1 MSNTNNPGNGQ
12 GGNRHDPRACAFCGR
27 NEHQVNFLIPSPTGV
42 YICDFCVDACA
53 ELIDEVQSPV
63 TGTKSFGELNLA
75 TLPRPKQ
82 IKASLDEYVIGQDEA
97 KIALSVAVYNHYKR
111 ILTKKQPPKK
121 STKSKKSMTEAEAMM
136 EELRDVDVQKSNV
149 LLLGPTGVGKTYL
162 AQTLAETLQVP
173 FAIAD
178 ATTLTEAG
186 YVGEDVE
193 NILLR
198 LIQAADYDVELA
210 ERGIIYIDEVDKI
223 SRKSENRSITR
234 DVSGEGVQQALLK
247 ILEGTVANVPPQ
259 GGRKH
264 PNQEFIRINTEN
276 ILFICGGA
284 FDGLEKIIEKRSG
297 GSTIGFG
304 GDIHTKAERADQGI
318 FKSVVPHDIVKF
330 GLIPELVG
338 RLPVI
343 VTLNDLDKEA
353 LVRILRDPK
362 NAIIKQYMKLF
373 GMDHVRLIFE
383 EDALDAIAEE
393 ALKRNTG
400 ARGLRAIMEQFMMK
414 LMYELP
420 SEEDVETVTITGA
433 LVKGLGEAVI
443 TRKCPALPAETHET
457 LTELPENSDED
468 NKDQ

>member
-1 MSNTNNPGNGQ
+1 MSNTSNRNGNS
-12 GGNRHDPRACAFCGR
+12 GNQMRCCSFCGR
-27 NEHQVNFLIPSPTGV
+27 MEHQVNFLIPSPDGV
-42 YICDFCVDACA
+42 YICDFCVEACA
-53 ELIDEVQSPV
+53 ELIDEAQAPV
-63 TGTKSFGELNLA
+63 MGTRSFGELNLE

-82 IKASLDEYVIGQDEA
+82 IKEALDQYVIGQDEA
-97 KIALSVAVYNHYKR
+97 KVALSVAVYNHYKR
-111 ILTKKQPPKK
+111 LLTKNSFQ
-121 STKSKKSMTEAEAMM
+121 KSKKNTTPKDMRAYMK
-136 EELRDVDVQKSNV
+136 ELADVDVQKSNV

-162 AQTLAETLQVP
+162 AQTLAQTLQVP

-210 ERGIIYIDEVDKI
+210 ERGIIYIDEIDKI

-284 FDGLEKIIEKRSG
+284 FDGLEKIIEKREG

-304 GDIHTKAERADQGI
+304 GDIHTKSERTTQGV
-318 FKSVVPHDIVKF
+318 FRNVVPHDVVKF

-343 VTLNDLDKEA
+343 VTLNDLDQEA
-353 LVRILRDPK
+353 LIRILSEPK

-373 GMDHVRLIFE
+373 GMDNIRLIIE
-383 EDALDAIAEE
+383 DDALLAIAEE
-393 ALKRNTG
+393 ALERKTG

-420 SEEDVETVTITGA
+420 SDDTAETVTITRDF
-433 LVKGLGEAVI
+433 VKGIGEPMI
-443 TRKCPALPAETHET
+443 THKAPAIKASEENPALPADTQ
-457 LTELPENSDED
+457 
-468 NKDQ
+468 K

>member
-1 MSNTNNPGNGQ
+1 MSNTT
-12 GGNRHDPRACAFCGR
+12 NRDGEKERNSLHFCSFCGR
-27 NEHQVNFLIPSPTGV
+27 NENQVNFLIPSSTGA
-42 YICDFCVDACA
+42 YICDYCVDACA
-53 ELIDEVQSPV
+53 ELIDEA
-63 TGTKSFGELNLA
+63 TGNIAGTTSFGELNMQ
-75 TLPRPKQ
+75 TLPRPMQ
-82 IKASLDEYVIGQDEA
+82 IKAALDEYVIGQDEA
-97 KIALSVAVYNHYKR
+97 KVALSVAVYNHYKR
-111 ILTKKQPPKK
+111 ILTKTPKK
-121 STKSKKSMTEAEAMM
+121 TSKKKNDEAKSEDFMEA
-136 EELRDVDVQKSNV
+136 LREVDIQKSNV

-162 AQTLAETLQVP
+162 AQTLAKTLQVP

-198 LIQAADYDVELA
+198 LIQAADFDIELA
-210 ERGIIYIDEVDKI
+210 ERGIIYIDEIDKI

-247 ILEGTVANVPPQ
+247 ILEGTTANVPPQ

-264 PNQEFIRINTEN
+264 PNQEFLRINTEN

-284 FDGLEKIIEKRSG
+284 FDGLSRIIEKREG
-297 GSTIGFG
+297 GTTIGFG
-304 GDIHTKAERADQGI
+304 GEIRTKAERVQKGV
-318 FKSVVPHDIVKF
+318 FSNVVPHDIVKF

-343 VTLNDLDKEA
+343 VTLNDLDRDA
-353 LVRILRDPK
+353 LIRILRDPK
-362 NAIIKQYMKLF
+362 NAIVKQYMKLF

-383 EDALDAIAEE
+383 DEALEAIAEE
-393 ALKRNTG
+393 ALARNTG

-420 SEEDVETVTITGA
+420 SDETAETVTITRDFISG
-433 LVKGLGEAVI
+433 KGEVRI
-443 TRKCPALPAETHET
+443 TRRTPALPETSRAGLSLEAAAAV
-457 LTELPENSDED
+457 TE
-468 NKDQ
+468 Q